1 SPYTSEYQVMS
12 HFLSTTKGILPE
24 DTNLS
29 EGPDSVTTLKSV
41 TKCIKISSPAKKQS
55 SLDPENLPA

>member
-1 SPYTSEYQVMS
+1 MS

-24 DTNLS
+24 DSNLS
-29 EGPDSVTTLKSV
+29 DGPDSVTTLKSV

-55 SLDPENLPA
+55 SLDQDILSA